1 MSSNSIPNQ
10 SQTSLNSVKR
20 TNIGWKHCHPTKEN
34 DTNEIVCNYCKNIM
48 KGGIT
53 RAKQHLTGKK
63 GSVAPCQSVPQEVKD
78 ELWAIEKNKKMKESE
93 SCQRVM
99 EDVTLGSEDYTLEG
113 DLRELEVETLGA
125 NERKKVAMKKGLID
139 LFCKHP
145 ETTIAKNK
153 EKLKQ
158 IGIRESCDKEATTW
172 VHQYI
177 ARFWYQVG
185 LSFNMIK
192 LGSFHDMVSGIGSFG
207 PHLRPPSYHEI
218 KVPLLQNQM
227 EYTEKL
233 MKSKKE
239 YWASFGCFI
248 MSDAWTDKKQRC
260 IINFFVNSFVG
271 IMFVFGGNDSLTWNQ
286 VYDVSGVGEPL
297 MYTRHNKRKQP
308 PSGEGASSQKV
319 SKKGKGVSSS
329 TRKGKGKVA
338 KVVEGDSED
347 ISEELEEELPNI
359 NFDNSEGEE
368 VEGYAPLA
376 FNEKNDYIEE
386 EEENDDEE
394 EDD

>member
-1 MSSNSIPNQ
+1 MSSNPIPSQ
-10 SQTSLNSVKR
+10 SQTSSNSVKR
-20 TNIGWKHCHPTKEN
+20 TDIGWKHCHPTKKN
-34 DTNEIVCNYCKNIM
+34 DTNENVCNYCKKIM

-53 RAKQHLTGKK
+53 RAKQHLMGKK
-63 GSVAPCQSVPQEVKD
+63 GNVAPCQSVPQEVKD
-78 ELWAIEKNKKMKESE
+78 ELWTLEKNKKMKESE

-113 DLRELEVETLGA
+113 DLGELEVETLGA
-125 NERKKVAMKKGLID
+125 NERKKVAMKKGPID
-139 LFCKHP
+139 LFCKRP
-145 ETTIAKNK
+145 ETAIAKNKK

-158 IGIRESCDKEATTW
+158 ISIRESCDKEATAR

-177 ARFWYQVG
+177 ARFWYQAG

-192 LGSFHDMVSGIGSFG
+192 LESFHDMVAAIGSFG

-218 KVPLLQNQM
+218 RVPLLQKEM

-233 MKSKKE
+233 MKIQKGH
-239 YWASFGCFI
+239 WASFG
-248 MSDAWTDKKQRC
+248 
-260 IINFFVNSFVG
+260 
-271 IMFVFGGNDSLTWNQ
+271 GNDPLTCNQ

-297 MYTRHNKRKQP
+297 MYTTRNKRKQP
-308 PSGEGASSQKV
+308 PSAEGASSQKV
-319 SKKGKGVSSS
+319 SKKGKGVSSL

-338 KVVEGDSED
+338 EVVEEDLED

-376 FNEKNDYIEE
+376 FNEENDYIEE
-386 EEENDDEE
+386 EEENDDDEE